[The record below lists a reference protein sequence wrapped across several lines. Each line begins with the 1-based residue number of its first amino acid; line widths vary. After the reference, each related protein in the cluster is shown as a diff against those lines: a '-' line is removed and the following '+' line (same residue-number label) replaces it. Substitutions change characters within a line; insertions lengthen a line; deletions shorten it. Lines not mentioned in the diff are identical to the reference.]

1 MKAVV
6 ITQPGGPEVL
16 ALEERPDPV
25 PAAGEVRV
33 RVRAS
38 SLNRAD
44 LLQRRGLYPP
54 PPGYPADIPGLEF
67 AGEVEALGEGVAR
80 WRIGD
85 RVMGL
90 IGGGGH
96 AELVCAGEDELL
108 AVPDRLDWPA
118 AGSTSEVFMTAF
130 DALFCLA
137 KAEAGERVLIHAVGS
152 GVGTAAA
159 QLCQAMALATAGT
172 SRSARKLEAAR
183 ELGLELPVDGGAGW
197 VDAVS
202 QWTGD
207 DGVDVVLDL
216 VGGSYVSG
224 DIQVL
229 AERGRIVLVGLVGG
243 SRADVPLGLL
253 LRKRGSLIGTVLRSR
268 SPEERVALVRDFAE
282 RALPLIADGSI
293 APIIDRVYDFSEVVD
308 AHRYLESNESF
319 GKVALRW

>member
-6 ITQPGGPEVL
+6 ITKPGGPEVL

-44 LLQRRGLYPP
+44 LIQRRGLYPP

-67 AGEVEALGEGVAR
+67 AGEVESLGEGVAR

-96 AELVCAGEDELL
+96 AELVCARENELL

-130 DALFCLA
+130 DALFRLA
-137 KAEAGERVLIHAVGS
+137 KAEAGDRVLIHAVGS
-152 GVGTAAA
+152 GVGTAAV
-159 QLCQAMALATAGT
+159 QLCRAMGLATAGT

-183 ELGLELPVDGGAGW
+183 ELGLELPIDSGAGW
-197 VDAVS
+197 VEATS
-202 QWTGD
+202 EWAGD

-216 VGGSYVSG
+216 VGGSYVAG
-224 DIQVL
+224 DIKVL

-268 SPEERVALVRDFAE
+268 PVEERVALVRDFAE
-282 RALPLIADGSI
+282 RALPLIANGSI